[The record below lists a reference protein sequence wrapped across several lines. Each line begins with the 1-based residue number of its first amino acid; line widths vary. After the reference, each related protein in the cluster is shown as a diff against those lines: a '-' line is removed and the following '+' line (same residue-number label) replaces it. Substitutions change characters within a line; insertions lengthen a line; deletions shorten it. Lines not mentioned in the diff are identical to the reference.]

1 MTVPS
6 EVRSRKEKHACDQ
19 ERQGDD
25 SPLALPRTADAVLQL
40 RHWLHVRLLA
50 VGEQPL
56 LVLSESDEVGVLLL
70 ELPAGRPEAGALVLV
85 VFDNECVR
93 LSDVFAG
100 SEDRRAADRTVVQC
114 ERMFPRQIQDR
125 KREGSGKR

>member
-1 MTVPS
+1 MPPSFPARRPSVLSHRRPARPTWTSRTTCGFVRTETRVILLSFVQFPWMTVPS

-56 LVLSESDEVGVLLL
+56 LVLSESDEVGVLLQI
-70 ELPAGRPEAGALVLV
+70 GRANV
-85 VFDNECVR
+85 
-93 LSDVFAG
+93 
-100 SEDRRAADRTVVQC
+100 
-114 ERMFPRQIQDR
+114 
-125 KREGSGKR
+125 